1 MSYYSSGDVATIYHD
16 PKSFIDGNRAVFELE
31 GHHLAYLPNMRL
43 LNNGVF
49 GSASAYA
56 DLIGADGIIKDIV
69 LYDGRTELTRLKKF
83 GNFRGFVNQNQSNS
97 KAMSLRSPKSATKLG
112 YLVDNANKL
121 AVFQGNAVATTVA
134 RAATGNSF
142 LDLRECLPMLNS
154 LTHLPSDIFANLRL
168 EITYNIELSSQILED
183 ITDAITGMSIP
194 TLAVDV
200 LDDETIVNKMNKNLG
215 NIEWLEIESDQVF
228 FPQSVND
235 GGGADQGLEQEL
247 NVRLDG
253 FKGKSVERMVMVKEL
268 ADKLSYLSGN
278 NVLGFG
284 KYGSVALY
292 EEKIQVRL
300 NGSNIFPKSGLEGN
314 MERLGYLVDTFGE
327 CLGMPGFNQLDID
340 TGIVFGASAAD
351 GRFYAGQLAYN
362 AWYLG
367 DRVYDLQVVHS
378 RVGLNDT
385 TLFRPTTEA
394 LNVIYFAEVKKALVL
409 NKNGYNV
416 IYV

>member
-1 MSYYSSGDVATIYHD
+1 
-16 PKSFIDGNRAVFELE
+16 
-31 GHHLAYLPNMRL
+31 
-43 LNNGVF
+43 
-49 GSASAYA
+49 
-56 DLIGADGIIKDIV
+56 
-69 LYDGRTELTRLKKF
+69 
-83 GNFRGFVNQNQSNS
+83 
-97 KAMSLRSPKSATKLG
+97 
-112 YLVDNANKL
+112 
-121 AVFQGNAVATTVA
+121 
-134 RAATGNSF
+134 
-142 LDLRECLPMLNS
+142 
-154 LTHLPSDIFANLRL
+154 
-168 EITYNIELSSQILED
+168 
-183 ITDAITGMSIP
+183 
-194 TLAVDV
+194 
-200 LDDETIVNKMNKNLG
+200 MNKNLG
-215 NIEWLEIESDQVF
+215 NIQWLEIESDQVF

-235 GGGADQGLEQEL
+235 GAANDQGLDQEL

-268 ADKLSYLSGN
+268 ADKLPYLSGN

-284 KYGSVALY
+284 KYGSVAVY

-351 GRFYAGQLAYN
+351 GRFYAGQLSYN

-385 TLFRPTTEA
+385 TLFRPATEA
-394 LNVIYFAEVKKALVL
+394 LNVIYFAEVKKALTL

-416 IYV
+416 VYV